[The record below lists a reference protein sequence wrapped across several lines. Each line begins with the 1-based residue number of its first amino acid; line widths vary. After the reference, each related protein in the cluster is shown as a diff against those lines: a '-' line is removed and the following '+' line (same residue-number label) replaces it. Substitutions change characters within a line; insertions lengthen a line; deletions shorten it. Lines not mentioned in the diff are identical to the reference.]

1 MIKCQECGYLEED
14 EDLFVCERCGA
25 ELPNQ
30 VVPMNK
36 YPKVPDAIIDYDF
49 AGDVHPKMSTTQDL
63 LEILNKQ
70 TVALQQDH
78 DKSFVEFF
86 NRVEPH
92 LPEQRKPKS
101 AIYETEPKPKTKAGK
116 DMITR
121 CLD

>member
-1 MIKCQECGYLEED
+1 MSKCPHCLKTFPD
-14 EDLFVCERCGA
+14 AFIVCEYCG
-25 ELPNQ
+25 ETLKQDPI
-30 VVPMNK
+30 
-36 YPKVPDAIIDYDF
+36 YPKVPDAIIDHDF

-101 AIYETEPKPKTKAGK
+101 AIYETEPKPKKK
-116 DMITR
+116 YIR
-121 CLD
+121 SVQN